1 MSEDIKKTFRKRLF
15 LVYSL
20 AVVFGLA
27 CAFRIIYLSVFED
40 DFKNCVDATKEG
52 VTIDSTCKRG
62 IYENKITPIRGEIFD
77 DQGRIL
83 VSNYSVFDL
92 VLDGYTLN
100 YLRKDKKREQFNC
113 SKGRDIKLND
123 YAAINQLIE
132 ELSTSL
138 YNQFSD
144 RYNYPKSYYTDK
156 LNEAIKKG
164 RNVTILRSNRN
175 SQKQCLTSSDTSTIL
190 KWPLFGSKE
199 LKVVSF
205 PVHYRR
211 FYPYGELAKRT
222 LGSINLQSNVRT
234 GLEER
239 FNKYLA
245 GEKGSRRFMMIS
257 KIKVPLDGKIEATD
271 GYNIQTT
278 LNLDIQYIAY
288 QCLMDKLLVNNAE
301 WGTVVVMETKT
312 GEIKAISNLTR
323 TGTEGNYQYNEQFNY
338 ALRHECEPGSTFK
351 LASLLT
357 YLEKTP
363 DDSTKSYYLC
373 GCDIKNQFSGR
384 KFDKCYDSDDA
395 GSLHRKGAPIEIFQR
410 SYNEGT
416 ATMVFSVYPKNFKGY
431 LNTLDKF
438 GIIDSLQTQLGN
450 INPPTIRRNA
460 KDMNTFYSTCF
471 GAGFKMAPLQTL
483 TYYNAIANNGKMVRP
498 MFVKSI
504 SGNDGVVQIFETD
517 VINEQICSP
526 ETVRRAK
533 KYLQA
538 VVTGPHGT
546 ARKYAQFV
554 PLFAGKTGTR
564 DIWDPT
570 TNSYLKS
577 RNSAS
582 FCGYFPADNPKYT
595 VIVYLYNIAKMSGE
609 AVDVFSN
616 IAQKIMNIENLS
628 TLKEY
633 QKPQTAPV
641 SPFINSKNNEPI
653 TANNVFSKLIG
664 MNASQAL
671 FELTKLGYKVEIEGR
686 GVVKQISLKG
696 KNHVLISLSTGG

>member
-1 MSEDIKKTFRKRLF
+1 MSENNKKIYRKRLF

-20 AVVFGLA
+20 AVIFGIA
-27 CAFRIIYLSVFED
+27 CMLRIIYLSLFED
-40 DFKNCVDATKEG
+40 EFKNCVDTTKEG
-52 VTIDSTCKRG
+52 VVVDSTCNCV
-62 IYENKITPIRGEIFD
+62 IYENKITPLRGEIYD
-77 DQGRIL
+77 DKGRVL

-92 VLDGYTLN
+92 VLDGN
-100 YLRKDKKREQFNC
+100 RMMYLRKGVKRDKIYC
-113 SKGRDIKLND
+113 SKDREIEMND
-123 YAAINQLIE
+123 QKGINQLIE
-132 ELSTSL
+132 ELSTAL

-144 RYNYPKSYYTDK
+144 RYNYSKSYYTDK
-156 LNEAIKKG
+156 LTEAIKKG
-164 RNVTILRSNRN
+164 RNVTILRSNRS
-175 SQKQCLTSSDTSTIL
+175 SQKQCVTTDDTSAIL
-190 KWPLFGSKE
+190 KMPLFGSKV

-211 FYPYGELAKRT
+211 FYPYGELANRT
-222 LGSINLQSNVRT
+222 LGNINLQNNRQT
-234 GLEER
+234 GLEQMFDEH
-239 FNKYLA
+239 LA
-245 GEKGSRRFMMIS
+245 GEKGSRRFMMVS
-257 KIKVPLDGKIEATD
+257 KIKIPLDGKIEATD
-271 GYNIQTT
+271 GYNIKTT

-288 QCLMDKLLVNNAE
+288 QCLMDKLLTNNAE

-312 GEIKAISNLTR
+312 GEVKGISNLTR
-323 TGTEGNYQYNEQFNY
+323 IGTEGNYRYTEQFNY

-373 GCDIKNQFSGR
+373 GCDIKSHFSGR

-395 GSLHRKGAPIEIFQR
+395 GSLHRKGTPIEIFQR

-416 ATMVFSVYPKNFKGY
+416 ASLVFSVYPKNFKGY
-431 LNTLDKF
+431 LQALDQF
-438 GIIDSLQTQLGN
+438 GIIDSLHTQLGD
-450 INPPTIRRNA
+450 IKPPTIRRNA

-471 GAGFKMAPLQTL
+471 GAGFKMAPIQTL
-483 TYYNAIANNGKMVRP
+483 TFYNAIANNGKMVRP

-504 SGNDGVVQIFETD
+504 SGNDGVVQIFETE

-538 VVTGPHGT
+538 VVTGEHGT
-546 ARKYAQFV
+546 ARRYSNYI

-564 DIWDPT
+564 DIWDPI
-570 TNSYLKS
+570 TNTYLKS

-609 AVDVFSN
+609 AVDVFAN
-616 IAQKIMNIENLS
+616 IAQKIMNIENFS

-633 QKPQTAPV
+633 QKPQTTPISSFQNPKEGV
-641 SPFINSKNNEPI
+641 VINSSNI
-653 TANNVFSKLIG
+653 LSQLIG

-686 GVVKQISLKG
+686 GVVKQVSIKS